1 MTYFRKQYYEVDMK
15 RDLLIVNA
23 RCLSM
28 ADDAEYDWIAIRG
41 RTISDMGKGEGCKK
55 YISAA
60 VKIIDAKGR
69 TVLPGFIDSHFHI
82 VQAAL
87 NSRSLDLSRARS
99 FRDIGT
105 LISEAAKASPG
116 KSIRGIGLDEQNLKE
131 GKFPDRIIID
141 RYCKDAPV
149 FINSVEYQT
158 SVLNTYA
165 LLYYKIPFTL
175 DGIDFDENQ
184 VPTGIITHY
193 ANVLLRDNVLRS
205 IPNSIRM
212 EAASGFLDSVVE
224 KGITTI
230 NAMEGGRLYCDKDAE
245 FIYESKDE
253 RAIDVALFYS
263 TTDVAKVKEMQL
275 PRIGGCLYVD
285 GTFGARTSAL
295 TFEYNDCPGNMGG
308 LNFTQKEMNQF
319 VLECYINKLQL
330 ALYTIG
336 DRAIEQ
342 ALAAHEYALD
352 KTGNTGLRHRLE
364 HVELPTLDHIRRAKK
379 LGLVFSMSPAYE
391 YVWGGPNKLYHER
404 LGENYKRTNPFNQII
419 GEGVVICGGSDCDV
433 TPADPLLGIHAAVNH
448 PVEPHRVSIYEAIK
462 MFTCNGAYGIFEEDN
477 KGTLEV
483 GKLADIV
490 ILDSDILSVPNE
502 EIKDIKIMT
511 TIKSGQIL
519 YNKLK

>member
-1 MTYFRKQYYEVDMK
+1 MK
-15 RDLLIVNA
+15 RNLLIINA

-28 ADDAEYDWIAIRG
+28 ADDSKYNWIAIRDQN
-41 RTISDMGKGEGCKK
+41 ISNMGHGDGYKK
-55 YISAA
+55 YVNHACD
-60 VKIIDAKGR
+60 IIDAKGG
-69 TVLPGFIDSHFHI
+69 TVLPGFIDSHFHL

-87 NSRSLDLSRARS
+87 NSRSLDLSKARS
-99 FRDIGT
+99 FRDIGA
-105 LISEAAKASPG
+105 LISKAAKASP
-116 KSIRGIGLDEQNLKE
+116 KKNIRGIGLDAQNLKE
-131 GKFPDRIIID
+131 GRFPDRTVID
-141 RYCKDAPV
+141 QYCKDVPV

-193 ANVLLRDNVLRS
+193 ANVLLRENVLRS
-205 IPNSIRM
+205 IPNSVRM
-212 EAASGFLDSVVE
+212 EAVNEFLESVVK
-224 KGITTI
+224 KGITTV

-245 FIYESKDE
+245 FIYESTNKL
-253 RAIDVALFYS
+253 AIDVALFYS
-263 TTDVAKVKEMQL
+263 TMDIYRVKEMQL
-275 PRIGGCLYVD
+275 NRIGGCLYVD

-295 TFEYNDCPGNMGG
+295 SFEYNDCAGNMGG
-308 LNFTQKEMNQF
+308 LNFTQEEMNQF
-319 VLECYINKLQL
+319 VLDCYAKKLQL

-342 ALAAHEYALD
+342 ALVAHEYALD

-379 LGLVFSMSPAYE
+379 LGLIFSMSPTYE
-391 YVWGGPNKLYHER
+391 YVWGGPYKLYHER
-404 LGENYKRTNPFNQII
+404 LGENYKRTNPFDQII
-419 GEGVVICGGSDCDV
+419 REGVLICGGSDCDV

-448 PVEPHRVSIYEAIK
+448 PVEVHRVPVYEAIK
-462 MFTCNGAYGIFEEDN
+462 MFTCNGAYSIFEEDK

-490 ILDSDILSVPNE
+490 ILDSDILSVAKE
-502 EIKDIKIMT
+502 KIKDIKVMA
-511 TIKSGQIL
+511 TIKSGRIL
-519 YNKLK
+519 YNKIT